1 MIKKE
6 KKVFSFENDLNF
18 DNLSFLL
25 NELGILS
32 HPLTNEQKVCIEYP
46 NITSEAKNLDILEEN
61 LKKLETEENK
71 TQNNEFTLNITK
83 NKTYNIDVEKLYK
96 KIKDKCSYKQEVFNN
111 SLKIFVSIFNNFN
124 EDLFKWDLENNDL
137 FNSSNKIQFFLIKD
151 IITKNIVNLNEK
163 IDLLYKEH
171 FEMEED
177 NKNNLSK
184 SKINEITE
192 NDDFVDDFDDSNVHK
207 TKNENNEDNED
218 NEDSFDNNLM
228 IVGENQNENDIIFKN
243 IYFLISL
250 FNLMNSFYLNEF
262 NIDNIMRNISLYNSY
277 IINDIKIL
285 LFIHFNLC
293 IQINLILS
301 KHTVDNFLGI
311 SSTNKTLNTLSSI
324 SSAIGSIGKTINFLS
339 NDKSNNKSNN
349 NKNNVMGN
357 IYIPSIFFIDSYSLE
372 NPKENSDDDNK
383 EKIILFNF
391 VIKTFIWT
399 YFIRNK
405 VTSKIYIKIF
415 NINQFLYL
423 KEIMIINQNIKNNK
437 ILIEFVK
444 NTNYVNLL
452 NDNLSKEYLPL
463 MNADFQ
469 LTDKITLNKL
479 EEFCKAYFPIFIN
492 CHMISFEINNNND
505 NNNLLNDFIEELN
518 IIIWLFKFYS
528 KIRKYKLKKYT
539 LTIISNSFS
548 FAIKKNKINKIEEL
562 YTKEITLFM
571 KINHIKSIDLIQYLS
586 DINNFNQIYKLY
598 KSIIKSC
605 HEYSDYDI
613 GIRLFKDDIINKELR
628 YYLSMIILKLQNYI
642 NSNKDIYKKLVLYEN
657 KLINPLNC
665 VYLNIKK
672 KLLKIKNN
680 QSNQNKS
687 DINFKIKEKNEGGVL
702 SKIDIFRKLKKNNN
716 DSNADRNDIN
726 INSFYRSLNRLGLNH
741 EEKMA
746 IYNFIKE
753 DKFYFTEFVV
763 YSYKN
768 IIFDKK
774 NISYEPLN
782 VLYNFKNNKCFIIIT
797 DMSFIDLYIYLTN
810 SFDINILLKDEN
822 INDNNVNKNNLFF
835 NAIISNIKVLK
846 FTCKENFDN
855 NLGHI
860 QLRNVNI
867 ILNKTTFLEKE
878 YFQDYKTLFNENN
891 NIFILDEN
899 SKVNCIF
906 LEKHITLVSNFNKE
920 EDLKEIKKEENNCYS
935 DSFTAFYSIFLK
947 SYDII
952 KLINDKKIRKY
963 NKLDIIY
970 NKKILRIKDGKIQI
984 KKIYKKDEIIKDNH
998 NNTIIK
1004 DLNKSIDKQNLN
1016 DNKEINNDNDN
1027 EIKNDDNINKKE
1039 QIIENKNDYLIDNK
1053 INKNNKKYIN
1063 HNLFKIKELIKYQ
1076 NSFPLFSLM
1085 LLKETEI
1092 SNLSFLFYVF
1102 EEIFLSKKKEKETK
1116 DFIIK
1121 KIIKFLIRFKSSNFI
1136 PIIFNEKYF
1145 NKFLFIF
1152 NRITKK
1158 EESNQSSQFNENSKI
1173 QLFENVIFF
1182 PLNEQNNTISINRVI
1197 ERILGERNILNNLF
1211 QKIHIFK
1218 GNSNDYTNNELGKL
1232 FNYNRILNTFN
1243 ELGTKSDIINQNE
1256 NKILIYE
1263 IKDDL
1268 LEFIVKKNKK
1278 KSNNNENNN
1287 KNREEIK
1294 EDIKEKECCIF

>member
-1 MIKKE
+1 MSKKE
-6 KKVFSFENDLNF
+6 NKIFSFENDLNF
-18 DNLSFLL
+18 ENLSFLL
-25 NELGILS
+25 NELGIIS

-46 NITSEAKNLDILEEN
+46 NITSESKNLDILEEN

-71 TQNNEFTLNITK
+71 TQNNELTLNISK
-83 NKTYNIDVEKLYK
+83 NKNYSIDVEKLYN
-96 KIKDKCSYKQEVFNN
+96 KIKDKCSYKQEVFTN

-124 EDLFKWDLENNDL
+124 EDLFKWDLESNDL

-151 IITKNIVNLNEK
+151 IITKNNANLNEK

-171 FEMEED
+171 FENEED
-177 NKNNLSK
+177 NKNISSK
-184 SKINEITE
+184 SKTNEITQ
-192 NDDFVDDFDDSNVHK
+192 NDDFADDFDDINIHKSKNV
-207 TKNENNEDNED
+207 N

-228 IVGENQNENDIIFKN
+228 IVGENQNEIDIIFKN
-243 IYFLISL
+243 IYFLINL

-262 NIDNIMRNISLYNSY
+262 NIDNVMRNISLFNCY

-324 SSAIGSIGKTINFLS
+324 SSTIGNIGKTINFLS
-339 NDKSNNKSNN
+339 HDKSNN
-349 NKNNVMGN
+349 NKNNAIGN
-357 IYIPSIFFIDSYSLE
+357 IYIPSIFFIDSFFLE
-372 NPKENSDDDNK
+372 NSQENNDNDNN

-405 VTSKIYIKIF
+405 ITSKIYIKIF

-423 KEIMIINQNIKNNK
+423 KEIMIINQNIKSNK
-437 ILIEFVK
+437 ILYEFVK

-452 NDNLSKEYLPL
+452 NDNLSKEYLSL

-469 LTDKITLNKL
+469 LTDKIKLNKL
-479 EEFCKAYFPIFIN
+479 EEFCKIYFPIFIN
-492 CHMISFEINNNND
+492 CNMISFEID
-505 NNNLLNDFIEELN
+505 NKDNTNLLNDFIEELN
-518 IIIWLFKFYS
+518 IIIWLFKFYL

-539 LTIISNSFS
+539 LTFISNSFS

-571 KINHIKSIDLIQYLS
+571 KINHIKSIELIQYLS

-598 KSIIKSC
+598 KSIIKC
-605 HEYSDYDI
+605 CNDYSDYDI

-628 YYLSMIILKLQNYI
+628 YYLSMIILKLLNYI

-665 VYLNIKK
+665 IYLNIKK
-672 KLLKIKNN
+672 KLLKI
-680 QSNQNKS
+680 QNKQNS
-687 DINFKIKEKNEGGVL
+687 QNEINFKIKEKNEGGVL
-702 SKIDIFRKLKKNNN
+702 SKIDIFSRLKRNNN

-726 INSFYRSLNRLGLNH
+726 INSFYKSLSNLGLNH
-741 EEKMA
+741 EEKMS
-746 IYNFIKE
+746 IFNFIKE

-763 YSYKN
+763 YSSKN
-768 IIFDKK
+768 IIFNTK
-774 NISYEPLN
+774 NINYEPLN
-782 VLYNFKNNKCFIIIT
+782 VLYNFKNNKCFIIIN

-810 SFDINILLKDEN
+810 SFDINFLLKEEN
-822 INDNNVNKNNLFF
+822 NNENNTNKNNLFF

-846 FTCKENFDN
+846 FTCKENFDS

-860 QLRNVNI
+860 QLRKVNF
-867 ILNKTTFLEKE
+867 ILNKSTFLQKE

-899 SKVNCIF
+899 SKINCIF
-906 LEKHITLVSNFNKE
+906 GEKNITLVSNFDREEILNDNKVE
-920 EDLKEIKKEENNCYS
+920 EEKKNCYE
-935 DSFTAFYSIFLK
+935 DYFTSFYSIFLK

-952 KLINDKKIRKY
+952 KLINEKKIRKY
-963 NKLDIIY
+963 NKLDII
-970 NKKILRIKDGKIQI
+970 NNQKIFRIKDGKIQI
-984 KKIYKKDEIIKDNH
+984 KRICKEEDLSKDNKI
-998 NNTIIK
+998 NSISK
-1004 DLNKSIDKQNLN
+1004 DSDKSIDERN
-1016 DNKEINNDNDN
+1016 INNNGEKSNNNDED
-1027 EIKNDDNINKKE
+1027 EIKNDNNISNKE
-1039 QIIENKNDYLIDNK
+1039 QIIEKKDDNLNENKVKENK
-1053 INKNNKKYIN
+1053 VNKNNKKYIN
-1063 HNLFKIKELIKYQ
+1063 HNLFKIKELIKQ
-1076 NSFPLFSLM
+1076 NSYPLVSLM

-1092 SNLSFLFYVF
+1092 SNLSFLFYAF

-1116 DFIIK
+1116 DFILK

-1145 NKFLFIF
+1145 NKFLLIF
-1152 NRITKK
+1152 NRITNKK
-1158 EESNQSSQFNENSKI
+1158 ETNQSNENSKN

-1182 PLNEQNNTISINRVI
+1182 PLNEQSNKSSINRVI
-1197 ERILGERNILNNLF
+1197 EKILEDKNIQNNLF
-1211 QKIHIFK
+1211 KTIHIFK
-1218 GNSNDYTNNELGKL
+1218 GNSSDYTKNEIGKL
-1232 FNYNRILNTFN
+1232 FNFNRVFNTFN
-1243 ELGTKSDIINQNE
+1243 ELVTKSKVINQNE
-1256 NKILIYE
+1256 NSILIYE

-1278 KSNNNENNN
+1278 KSKGNENNN
-1287 KNREEIK
+1287 KNEEESKDGIN
-1294 EDIKEKECCIF
+1294 EKECCIF

>member
-1 MIKKE
+1 MTKKE
-6 KKVFSFENDLNF
+6 KKTFSFENDLNF
-18 DNLSFLL
+18 ENLSFLL
-25 NELGILS
+25 NELGIIS

-46 NITSEAKNLDILEEN
+46 NITSESKNLDILEEN

-71 TQNNEFTLNITK
+71 TQNNEFTLNISK
-83 NKTYNIDVEKLYK
+83 NKNYSIDVEKLYK
-96 KIKDKCSYKQEVFNN
+96 KIKDKCSYKQEIFTN

-124 EDLFKWDLENNDL
+124 EDLFKWDLESNDL
-137 FNSSNKIQFFLIKD
+137 FNSNNKIQFFLIKD
-151 IITKNIVNLNEK
+151 IVTKNNVNLNEK

-171 FEMEED
+171 FENEEED

-184 SKINEITE
+184 SKINEITQ
-192 NDDFVDDFDDSNVHK
+192 NDDFVDDFDDINIHK
-207 TKNENNEDNED
+207 SKNAN

-250 FNLMNSFYLNEF
+250 FNLMNSFYFNEF
-262 NIDNIMRNISLYNSY
+262 NIDNIMRNISLFNCY

-285 LFIHFNLC
+285 LLIHFNLC

-311 SSTNKTLNTLSSI
+311 SSTNKTLNTLSISSI

-339 NDKSNNKSNN
+339 NDKSNN
-349 NKNNVMGN
+349 NKNNVIGN
-357 IYIPSIFFIDSYSLE
+357 IYIPSIFFIDSFFLE
-372 NPKENSDDDNK
+372 NPQENSDDNN

-405 VTSKIYIKIF
+405 ITSKIYIKIF
-415 NINQFLYL
+415 NVNQFLYL
-423 KEIMIINQNIKNNK
+423 KEEMKINQNIKNNK
-437 ILIEFVK
+437 ILYEFVK

-452 NDNLSKEYLPL
+452 NDNLSKEYLSL
-463 MNADFQ
+463 MNTDFQ
-469 LTDKITLNKL
+469 LTDKIKLNKL
-479 EEFCKAYFPIFIN
+479 EEFCKTYFPIFIN
-492 CHMISFEINNNND
+492 CHMISFEID
-505 NNNLLNDFIEELN
+505 NKDNTNLLNDFIEELN

-539 LTIISNSFS
+539 LTFISKSFS

-586 DINNFNQIYKLY
+586 DINNFNQMYKLY
-598 KSIIKSC
+598 KSIIKC
-605 HEYSDYDI
+605 CNDYSDYDI

-672 KLLKIKNN
+672 KLLKIQNKQN
-680 QSNQNKS
+680 SQNKS

-702 SKIDIFRKLKKNNN
+702 RKIDIFSRLKRNNN
-716 DSNADRNDIN
+716 DSNADRNAIN
-726 INSFYRSLNRLGLNH
+726 INSFYKSLSNLGLNH

-763 YSYKN
+763 YSSKN
-768 IIFDKK
+768 VIFNTK

-810 SFDINILLKDEN
+810 SFDINFLLKDEN
-822 INDNNVNKNNLFF
+822 NNENNANNNNLFF

-846 FTCKENFDN
+846 FTCKENFDS

-867 ILNKTTFLEKE
+867 ILNKTTFLQKD
-878 YFQDYKTLFNENN
+878 YFHDYKILFNENN
-891 NIFILDEN
+891 KIYILDDN
-899 SKVNCIF
+899 SKINYIF
-906 LEKHITLVSNFNKE
+906 GEKNITLVSNFDE
-920 EDLKEIKKEENNCYS
+920 EKDLNDIKVEGDKMNYYEDY
-935 DSFTAFYSIFLK
+935 FTAFYSIFLK

-952 KLINDKKIRKY
+952 KLINDKKLRKY
-963 NKLDIIY
+963 NKLDIIN
-970 NKKILRIKDGKIQI
+970 NKKIFRIKDGKIQI
-984 KKIYKKDEIIKDNH
+984 KKIYKEE
-998 NNTIIK
+998 
-1004 DLNKSIDKQNLN
+1004 DLSK
-1016 DNKEINNDNDN
+1016 
-1027 EIKNDDNINKKE
+1027 
-1039 QIIENKNDYLIDNK
+1039 DNK
-1053 INKNNKKYIN
+1053 INPISKDSNKSMDKKNINEEKTNINNEDEIKNGNNINNDEEIIEKTNDSLNENKVNKNNKNHIN
-1063 HNLFKIKELIKYQ
+1063 HNLFKIKELIKQ
-1076 NSFPLFSLM
+1076 NSYPLFSLM

-1092 SNLSFLFYVF
+1092 SNLSFLFYAF
-1102 EEIFLSKKKEKETK
+1102 EEIFLSKKKEKESK
-1116 DFIIK
+1116 DFILK
-1121 KIIKFLIRFKSSNFI
+1121 KIIKFLIKFKSSNFI

-1145 NKFLFIF
+1145 NKFLLIF
-1152 NRITKK
+1152 NKITNKK
-1158 EESNQSSQFNENSKI
+1158 ESNQSNEKSNA

-1182 PLNEQNNTISINRVI
+1182 PLNEQRNKSSINRVI
-1197 ERILGERNILNNLF
+1197 ERIVEDKNILNNLF
-1211 QKIHIFK
+1211 KTIHIFK
-1218 GNSNDYTNNELGKL
+1218 GNSSDFTNNEIGKI
-1232 FNYNRILNTFN
+1232 FNYNRVFNTFN
-1243 ELGTKSDIINQNE
+1243 ELGTKSKVINQNE
-1256 NKILIYE
+1256 NSILIYE

-1278 KSNNNENNN
+1278 MSKNNESNN
-1287 KNREEIK
+1287 KNEK
-1294 EDIKEKECCIF
+1294 ESKDDIKEKECCIF

>member
-6 KKVFSFENDLNF
+6 KKTFSFENDLNF
-18 DNLSFLL
+18 EHLSFLL
-25 NELGILS
+25 NELGIIS

-46 NITSEAKNLDILEEN
+46 NITSESKNLDILEEN

-71 TQNNEFTLNITK
+71 TQNNEFTLNISK
-83 NKTYNIDVEKLYK
+83 NKNYSIDVEKLYK
-96 KIKDKCSYKQEVFNN
+96 KIKDKCSYKQEVFTN

-124 EDLFKWDLENNDL
+124 EDLFKWDLESNDL

-151 IITKNIVNLNEK
+151 IITKNNANLNEK

-171 FEMEED
+171 FENEEED

-184 SKINEITE
+184 SKINEITQ
-192 NDDFVDDFDDSNVHK
+192 NDDFADDFDDINIHKSKNV
-207 TKNENNEDNED
+207 N

-243 IYFLISL
+243 IYFLINL
-250 FNLMNSFYLNEF
+250 FNLMNSFYFNEF
-262 NIDNIMRNISLYNSY
+262 NIDNIMRNISLFNCY

-285 LFIHFNLC
+285 LLIHFNLC

-311 SSTNKTLNTLSSI
+311 SSTNKTLNTLSISSI

-339 NDKSNNKSNN
+339 NDKSNN
-349 NKNNVMGN
+349 NKNNAIGN
-357 IYIPSIFFIDSYSLE
+357 IYIPSIFFIDSFFLE
-372 NPKENSDDDNK
+372 NPQENSDDNN

-405 VTSKIYIKIF
+405 ITSKIYIKIF
-415 NINQFLYL
+415 NVNQFLYL
-423 KEIMIINQNIKNNK
+423 KEVMKINQNIKNNK
-437 ILIEFVK
+437 ILYEFVK

-469 LTDKITLNKL
+469 LTDKIKLNKL

-492 CHMISFEINNNND
+492 CNMISFEID
-505 NNNLLNDFIEELN
+505 NKDNTNLLNDFIEELN

-539 LTIISNSFS
+539 LTFISNSFS

-598 KSIIKSC
+598 KSIIKC
-605 HEYSDYDI
+605 CNDYSDYDI
-613 GIRLFKDDIINKELR
+613 GIRLFKDDIINEELR

-672 KLLKIKNN
+672 KLLKIQNKQN
-680 QSNQNKS
+680 SQNKS

-702 SKIDIFRKLKKNNN
+702 SKIDIFSRLKRNNN

-726 INSFYRSLNRLGLNH
+726 INSFYKSLSNLGLNH

-763 YSYKN
+763 YSSKN
-768 IIFDKK
+768 VIFNTK

-810 SFDINILLKDEN
+810 SFDINFLLKNEN
-822 INDNNVNKNNLFF
+822 NNENNVNNNNLFF

-846 FTCKENFDN
+846 FTCKENFDS

-867 ILNKTTFLEKE
+867 ILNKTTFLQKD
-878 YFQDYKTLFNENN
+878 YFQDYKILFNENN

-899 SKVNCIF
+899 SKINCIF
-906 LEKHITLVSNFNKE
+906 GEKNITLVINCDE
-920 EDLKEIKKEENNCYS
+920 EEVVNDIKLEEEKKNCYE
-935 DSFTAFYSIFLK
+935 DYFTAFYSIFLK

-963 NKLDIIY
+963 NKLDIIN
-970 NKKILRIKDGKIQI
+970 NKKIFRIKDGKIQI
-984 KKIYKKDEIIKDNH
+984 KRICKEEDLSKDHKINSNSKDS
-998 NNTIIK
+998 
-1004 DLNKSIDKQNLN
+1004 NKSMDKRNVN
-1016 DNKEINNDNDN
+1016 EEKANNNDED
-1027 EIKNDDNINKKE
+1027 EIKNDNNNINNCE
-1039 QIIENKNDYLIDNK
+1039 QIIEKTNDNLKENKESK
-1053 INKNNKKYIN
+1053 INKNKKYIN
-1063 HNLFKIKELIKYQ
+1063 HNLFKIKELIKQ
-1076 NSFPLFSLM
+1076 NSYPLFSLM

-1092 SNLSFLFYVF
+1092 SNLSFLFYTF

-1116 DFIIK
+1116 DFILK
-1121 KIIKFLIRFKSSNFI
+1121 KIIKFLIKFKSSNFI

-1145 NKFLFIF
+1145 NKFLLIF
-1152 NRITKK
+1152 NRIINKK
-1158 EESNQSSQFNENSKI
+1158 ESNQTKENSKA

-1182 PLNEQNNTISINRVI
+1182 PLNEQSNKSSINRVI
-1197 ERILGERNILNNLF
+1197 ERILEDKNILNNLF
-1211 QKIHIFK
+1211 KKIHIFK
-1218 GNSNDYTNNELGKL
+1218 GNSSDFTNNEIGKL
-1232 FNYNRILNTFN
+1232 FNYNRVFNTFN
-1243 ELGTKSDIINQNE
+1243 ELGTKSKITNQND
-1256 NKILIYE
+1256 NSILIYE
-1263 IKDDL
+1263 IKNDL
-1268 LEFIVKKNKK
+1268 LEFIVKKNKNK
-1278 KSNNNENNN
+1278 SKSNESNN
-1287 KNREEIK
+1287 KNEEESKEYIK
-1294 EDIKEKECCIF
+1294 DKECYIF